1 MLGFKVHVKEKRE
14 VNFLH
19 EKRLSCIARSKLHH
33 FLNLSIIV
41 KSCTTSTLRE
51 KSGSSIDRSADMEE
65 EVEEDANSRFVD
77 YTNATTFETFTSDIE
92 DALRQWNLEEKSK

>member
-1 MLGFKVHVKEKRE
+1 
-14 VNFLH
+14 
-19 EKRLSCIARSKLHH
+19 
-33 FLNLSIIV
+33 
-41 KSCTTSTLRE
+41 
-51 KSGSSIDRSADMEE
+51 MEE